1 MIPAFHVFSF
11 AKQHFKAFLWPS
23 LRKLFDVMMQFFVVM
38 CAKKFL
44 SIFWPLVW
52 RRRFVLEHVIW
63 SSLSFI
69 FRSLRF
75 IILRELVLVPASKIL
90 LAINLKILFCC
101 YFDHLTLTKKS
112 IVEEFLFIVRWCGHK
127 KSSFLFSRCFKILR
141 FIKKFNLPSE
151 AANSFDKQQEDIH
164 FKNSFLFRMPL
175 SARLSGCSHEN
186 TLWIDRITSKFL
198 FWELGKER
206 KKSN

>member
-52 RRRFVLEHVIW
+52 RRRFVLEHVIR

-101 YFDHLTLTKKS
+101 YFDHLTLTKKEHCWK
-112 IVEEFLFIVRWCGHK
+112 V
-127 KSSFLFSRCFKILR
+127 SFYCAVMWPQEVVVFVLSL
-141 FIKKFNLPSE
+141 LQ
-151 AANSFDKQQEDIH
+151 NS
-164 FKNSFLFRMPL
+164 
-175 SARLSGCSHEN
+175 
-186 TLWIDRITSKFL
+186 
-198 FWELGKER
+198 
-206 KKSN
+206 